1 MSYTVGL
8 IPGPPCPSC
17 GRSDDKIY
25 GPDPTYNLTQIFD
38 LALTGEDMPNPGV
51 SEYESKLFKVPVDRS
66 RGLEV
71 LSGKVAKDTIA
82 SIELAIERMGD
93 AAWRPR
99 LKALEPDNGWGDL
112 DGALRVMKKL
122 LALAQEYPSYTWAIC

>member
-1 MSYTVGL
+1 MSYTVRL

-38 LALTGEDMPNPGV
+38 LALTGDDMPSPGV
-51 SEYESKLFKVPVDRS
+51 SEFENKMLNVPVDRP

-71 LSGKVAKDTIA
+71 LSRKTAKDTIA
-82 SIELAIERMGD
+82 SIGVAVG
-93 AAWRPR
+93 R
-99 LKALEPDNGWGDL
+99 LEDKEWKSRFKKLEPDNGWGDL
-112 DGALRVMKKL
+112 DGALRVMKRL
-122 LALAQEYPSYTWAIC
+122 LALAQEYPSHTWDIC

>member
-1 MSYTVGL
+1 MSYTVRL
-8 IPGPPCPSC
+8 IIESC
-17 GRSDDKIY
+17 GICGRQGEVHY